1 MLWFVSKF
9 SDKSISFK
17 RPADEAFPV
26 NQVDNIMTRSTLFQE
41 WLRKDFR
48 EIHEIHGTG
57 TEMDCLCIA
66 QNWLDNN
73 NNEST
78 TMWNVPFLNKY
89 TNS

>member
-1 MLWFVSKF
+1 MFWFVSKF

-57 TEMDCLCIA
+57 TETDCMCIA
-66 QNWLDNN
+66 QKLIRQQQQRVDDNVKC
-73 NNEST
+73 T
-78 TMWNVPFLNKY
+78 FLKQVH
-89 TNS
+89 